1 MPKDDQID
9 EAVDATRRTRLASER
24 TELAW
29 WRTGLTAMA
38 VAFAVGR
45 IVPELEGKTTR
56 WPYLVG
62 GIGFAVYGV
71 AVMLYGSVRNRA
83 VTQALSEGKFP
94 EQPRVA
100 HAAIA
105 FGGVALGVLTI
116 VLIAI
121 D

>member
-1 MPKDDQID
+1 
-9 EAVDATRRTRLASER
+9 
-24 TELAW
+24 
-29 WRTGLTAMA
+29 LTALA

-45 IVPELEGKTTR
+45 IVPELEGKVTR

-83 VTQALSEGKFP
+83 VTRALSEGRFP
-94 EQPRVA
+94 EQPRIA

-105 FGGVALGVLTI
+105 GGGVALGVLTV

>member
-1 MPKDDQID
+1 MPKDGPAN

-45 IVPELEGKTTR
+45 IVPELEGKVTR

-83 VTQALSEGKFP
+83 VTRALSEGKFP
-94 EQPRVA
+94 EQPAVA

>member
-1 MPKDDQID
+1 MEKRDSID

-38 VAFAVGR
+38 VAYAVGR
-45 IVPELEGKTTR
+45 VVPELGGHTTR

-62 GIGFAVYGV
+62 GICFAVYGV
-71 AVMLYGSVRNRA
+71 AVMLYGSIRNRA
-83 VTQALSEGKFP
+83 VQRDLVSGRFP
-94 EQPRVA
+94 EQPRIA
-100 HAAIA
+100 HGAIA
-105 FGGVALGVLTI
+105 FGGVALGLLTI
-116 VLIAI
+116 LLIAI

>member
-1 MPKDDQID
+1 MQETRPIE

-29 WRTGLTAMA
+29 WRTGLTALA
-38 VAFAVGR
+38 VALAVGR
-45 IVPELEGKTTR
+45 VVPGLEDTSTR

-62 GIGFAVYGV
+62 GICFAVYGV
-71 AVMLYGSVRNRA
+71 AVMVYGSVRNRA
-83 VTQALSEGKFP
+83 VQRDLAAGRFP
-94 EQPRVA
+94 EQPRLV
-100 HAAIA
+100 HAALA
-105 FGGVALGVLTI
+105 FGGVALGVLTV

>member
-1 MPKDDQID
+1 MAGDDQID

-45 IVPELEGKTTR
+45 IVPELDGKTTR

-62 GIGFAVYGV
+62 GIGFALYGV

-83 VTQALSEGKFP
+83 VLRALSEGKFP

-105 FGGVALGVLTI
+105 FGGVALGVLTLA
-116 VLIAI
+116 LIAI

>member
-1 MPKDDQID
+1 MEKRDSID

-45 IVPELEGKTTR
+45 IVPELEGKATR

-71 AVMLYGSVRNRA
+71 AVMLYGSIRNRA
-83 VTQALSEGKFP
+83 VVQALSEGRFP
-94 EQPRVA
+94 EQPRIA

-105 FGGVALGVLTI
+105 FGGVALGILTV

>member
-1 MPKDDQID
+1 MEKRPGTD

-45 IVPELEGKTTR
+45 IVPELEGKDVR

-71 AVMLYGSVRNRA
+71 AVMLYGSIRNRA
-83 VTQALSEGKFP
+83 VLQALSAGRFP

-105 FGGVALGVLTI
+105 FGGVALGLLTI